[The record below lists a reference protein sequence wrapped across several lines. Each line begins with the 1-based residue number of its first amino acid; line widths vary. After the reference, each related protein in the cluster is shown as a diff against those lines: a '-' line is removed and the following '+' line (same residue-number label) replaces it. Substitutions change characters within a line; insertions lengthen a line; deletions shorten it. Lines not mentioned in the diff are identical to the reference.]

1 MTLIEKLKKYDWQ
14 LISILLVTA
23 FLHFSLLNVRPPHH
37 DEGVF
42 GFFVDQIRERG
53 FYKYD
58 PTNYHG
64 PLHYYIMFISQTIF
78 GRSIVSLRLPD
89 VLISILSVYWLAL
102 FSPFVGRRAALISAL
117 AMALSPGLI
126 YFGGFAFQEAFQV
139 FYTIL
144 ILWGLLGLWH
154 EGTKKYLWAIGIGF
168 TLNFLT
174 KETYIIHIGCF
185 ILAWIAL
192 VIFEKFS
199 PSAPFQIAKQK
210 WTNKDLFWVI
220 IAFFALVIFFYSG
233 TFLNFTKQA
242 LTDLLQPYTA
252 WYKTGFKGGG
262 HDKPFIYWANLML
275 RYEQISLLGFL
286 ACLKYLRPL
295 SNRWIRYI
303 AIYGIGVFLAYSI
316 IPYKTTWC
324 IINMLWPFYFVF
336 GYTVD
341 KLIETK
347 FKVLVSGVTVTL
359 FIISAIIACK
369 LNYIDNTNAK
379 EPYVYVQTYNEY
391 KKATD
396 PLFKLVKQDPSKY
409 RITGNALLSSYWPIP
424 WILNDFTMIGY
435 YGMDISP
442 ANYDADFLLVEQAR
456 INEAEENLQN
466 QYFTDSL
473 RIHSA
478 QNPSKV
484 YFNSE
489 TFKDI
494 FTGRI
499 PDFMSLKPGEGLLA
513 IYYPGNAEWKGMPL
527 KKSQAGRIDF
537 YVDERSTP
545 LPPPFS
551 VELVGEIN
559 VPSSNVTLILYSDD
573 GGYVE
578 IDGKRVIEDLGS
590 HGEHAQ
596 AAVIKNMQGWRKIKI
611 GGYDVWGYYV
621 LRLKWVD
628 ANGSEVS
635 VPVSALRFNEA
646 LLKS

>member
-220 IAFFALVIFFYSG
+220 IAFLHWLYFF
-233 TFLNFTKQA
+233 TQVHF
-242 LTDLLQPYTA
+242 
-252 WYKTGFKGGG
+252 
-262 HDKPFIYWANLML
+262 
-275 RYEQISLLGFL
+275 
-286 ACLKYLRPL
+286 
-295 SNRWIRYI
+295 
-303 AIYGIGVFLAYSI
+303 
-316 IPYKTTWC
+316 
-324 IINMLWPFYFVF
+324 
-336 GYTVD
+336 
-341 KLIETK
+341 
-347 FKVLVSGVTVTL
+347 
-359 FIISAIIACK
+359 
-369 LNYIDNTNAK
+369 
-379 EPYVYVQTYNEY
+379 
-391 KKATD
+391 
-396 PLFKLVKQDPSKY
+396 
-409 RITGNALLSSYWPIP
+409 
-424 WILNDFTMIGY
+424 
-435 YGMDISP
+435 
-442 ANYDADFLLVEQAR
+442 
-456 INEAEENLQN
+456 
-466 QYFTDSL
+466 
-473 RIHSA
+473 
-478 QNPSKV
+478 
-484 YFNSE
+484 
-489 TFKDI
+489 
-494 FTGRI
+494 
-499 PDFMSLKPGEGLLA
+499 
-513 IYYPGNAEWKGMPL
+513 
-527 KKSQAGRIDF
+527 
-537 YVDERSTP
+537 
-545 LPPPFS
+545 
-551 VELVGEIN
+551 
-559 VPSSNVTLILYSDD
+559 
-573 GGYVE
+573 
-578 IDGKRVIEDLGS
+578 
-590 HGEHAQ
+590 
-596 AAVIKNMQGWRKIKI
+596 
-611 GGYDVWGYYV
+611 
-621 LRLKWVD
+621 
-628 ANGSEVS
+628 
-635 VPVSALRFNEA
+635 
-646 LLKS
+646 